1 MREESVFQQMRFVR
15 KRTVAA
21 LEATTGH
28 EGLHQGA
35 ISSLKRTQG
44 LEDLF

>member
-1 MREESVFQQMRFVR
+1 MREESLFEQIRFVR
-15 KRTVAA
+15 KRTAAA

-44 LEDLF
+44 LEEPF